1 MSTERLPLIGI
12 DASRANVSVRTGIEW
27 YAYNVIQEL
36 KDVIPAT
43 VRVALYSREPLQ
55 DGLED
60 LPKNW
65 ESRVLSWPPRYL
77 WTQARLSWEMLVR
90 PPDLLFV
97 PAHVIPM
104 MLPRRTVTTVHDV
117 AFMAEPQAY
126 GDGGRAYL
134 RFATAQ
140 AVRRAEILTVS
151 EFSKKEIIERFNA
164 SAECVTVSPLGYD
177 ASLYRPV
184 PRDEAAKRAAKYEIH
199 DPYFLFVGRL
209 ERKKNLAGLLRAFH
223 EFKEKRGPDDRTAL
237 VLVGKRG
244 RGFAE
249 AMDVIK
255 DCEAEGFVHE
265 LGYVPQEDLPYL
277 YAGAAAFVFPSW
289 YEGFGLPVIEAFACG
304 APVIASSSASL
315 PEIAEEAALYVD
327 PANTASIA
335 DAMRRVVEDAD
346 LRGRLIEAGLLR
358 AAQFSWRRT
367 AELAWQTLEKTLKH

>member
-1 MSTERLPLIGI
+1 MSTQRTPIIGI

-36 KDVIPAT
+36 KAVVPPT
-43 VRVALYSREPLQ
+43 VRVALYSREPLR

-60 LPKNW
+60 LPSHW
-65 ESRVLSWPPRYL
+65 ESRVLRWPPRYL

-90 PPDLLFV
+90 RPDLLFV

-104 MLPRRTVTTVHDV
+104 LLPRRTVTTVHDV

-140 AVRRAEILTVS
+140 AVRRAELLTVS
-151 EFSKKEIIERFNA
+151 EFSKKEIIGRFNA
-164 SAECVTVSPLGYD
+164 SAECIAVTPLGYD
-177 ASLYRPV
+177 AGLYRPV
-184 PRDEAAKRAAKYEIH
+184 PRDEAARRAATYEVH

-223 EFKEKRGPDDRTAL
+223 EFKEKRGPGDRTAL

-249 AMDVIK
+249 AMGAIK

-265 LGYVPQEDLPYL
+265 LGYVPQEDMPYL
-277 YAGAAAFVFPSW
+277 YAGATAFVFPSW

-304 APVIASSSASL
+304 APVIASATASL

-327 PANTASIA
+327 PANSASIA
-335 DAMRRVVEDAD
+335 DAMCRLADDAD
-346 LRGRLIEAGLLR
+346 LRGRLIEEGLLR
-358 AAQFSWRRT
+358 ATRFSWRRT
-367 AELAWQTLEKTLKH
+367 AELTWKTLDRTLKH